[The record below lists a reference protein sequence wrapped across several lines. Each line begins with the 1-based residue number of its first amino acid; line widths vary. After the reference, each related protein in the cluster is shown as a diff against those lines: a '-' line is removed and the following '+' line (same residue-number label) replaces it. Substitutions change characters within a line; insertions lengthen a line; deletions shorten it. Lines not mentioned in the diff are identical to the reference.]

1 MKKLTAMIINKLRNS
16 QKVIKLI
23 QLIKISPFYFADLF
37 ILIYSII
44 YNLVCFQKIYDK
56 NFVIVTGSDKHFV
69 ETLFQLLENL
79 DKFNFIKKI
88 YVYDLGLEEEDHNNL
103 SKFSNKVEIIKFNFS
118 EHEEFI
124 SKRDSHGTLGAY
136 AWKPN
141 IVWEELKKNK
151 NKVIWLDS
159 ANLIN
164 RRFIFVLIV
173 LTCKGFFSPMSAK
186 KIKDLTFNS
195 TIEAMGL
202 PKKYLNKR
210 NLTGGFVGFDWN
222 NSKSRQLAKMWVD
235 NSNIEEL
242 ILPKKSNKHN
252 HRWDQSILTVLV
264 YKFKQFGYLPKIK
277 SIFGIKVNQNPN
289 QDFFLYYSGSNKDIL
304 NFYNEWYKMNKI
316 ISTKTIKYCR
326 IIWLLSW
333 DSYKKI
339 PRKYLKSRK
348 IICQVENLD
357 EFNQIHS
364 TDMLKRVNKFT
375 TNNKFLAD
383 EVNEKYGQGFD
394 FYIIDNDVNKL
405 RAEMIKIKNYL
416 I

>member
-1 MKKLTAMIINKLRNS
+1 MIFNKLKNS
-16 QKVIKLI
+16 QKLIKLI
-23 QLIKISPFYFADLF
+23 KITKDFPFYFADIF
-37 ILIYSII
+37 ILIYSFI
-44 YNLVCFQKIYDK
+44 YNLLFFQKIYDK
-56 NFVIVTGSDKHFV
+56 NFVIVTGSDKYFAN
-69 ETLFQLLENL
+69 TLLQLLDNL
-79 DKFNFIKKI
+79 NRYNFIKKI
-88 YVYDLGLEEEDHNNL
+88 YVYDLGLEKKNIDNL
-103 SKFSNKVEIIKFNFS
+103 SKFSSKVQIINFNFS

-124 SKRDSHGTLGAY
+124 SKRDTHGTLGAY

-141 IVWEELKKNK
+141 IVWAELQNNK
-151 NKVIWLDS
+151 SKVIWLDS

-164 RRFIFVLIV
+164 YRFIFVLIV

-186 KIKDLTFNS
+186 KIKDLTYGS
-195 TIEAMGL
+195 TIEALGL
-202 PKKYLNKR
+202 PNRYLNKR

-222 NSKSRQLAKMWVD
+222 NSKSRELARMWVK

-242 ILPKKSNKHN
+242 ILPKKSSKHN
-252 HRWDQSILTVLV
+252 HRWDQSILSVLF
-264 YKFKQFGYLPKIK
+264 YKMNSFGYIPKVK

-289 QDFFLYYSGSNKDIL
+289 QDFFLYYSGSNEDIL

-316 ISTKTIKYCR
+316 ISTKTIKYSR

-357 EFNQIHS
+357 EFNQIYS
-364 TDMLKRVNKFT
+364 TDMMKRVDKFT
-375 TNNKFLAD
+375 TNNKFLAN
-383 EVNEKYGQGFD
+383 EVIEKYGQGFD

-405 RAEMIKIKNYL
+405 RIEMIKIKNDL
-416 I
+416 T